1 MIYNNLVKKDH
12 WKHEHLMSGYYLHCI
27 DEKYSKPVQLFD
39 SLEKFRDNRRIRL
52 TRMKLRVT
60 LHRVSCSYINVAT
73 IIRGST

>member
-1 MIYNNLVKKDH
+1 MNITIYILYILYNIYEYNNIYILYILYNIY
-12 WKHEHLMSGYYLHCI
+12 EYNNIYILYILYNI
-27 DEKYSKPVQLFD
+27 
-39 SLEKFRDNRRIRL
+39 